1 MSVSKNASLPLVCS
15 PVIIHTMNKTLDLF
29 SSIPK
34 GDVRIL
40 FLDTETTGSDP
51 STAEVCEVAF
61 LLAEY
66 DGFSFTGKKQVFE
79 TLVKPSVPIPPEA
92 SAVNQISNKMV
103 ADSRKAGDFTEQIR
117 KLTEQADFIS
127 AHNLPYDYMI
137 LKRQY
142 PSLFNR
148 FDKTMHIDTLR
159 LSRHIWQEIP
169 SHALQALRYRFEL
182 DTDIT
187 GEAHRALFDTELVQS
202 LLHISLKQPT
212 CKGLDSN
219 WNSLV
224 DLIVA
229 PLEVKIFTFGKY
241 RGNLVEDTVANDPDY
256 IRWLLKQKW
265 LSEEQPDLYHT
276 ILSKTG
282 AKK

>member
-1 MSVSKNASLPLVCS
+1 MS
-15 PVIIHTMNKTLDLF
+15 KTFDLF
-29 SSIPK
+29 SSIAS
-34 GDVRIL
+34 GNVRIL
-40 FLDTETTGSDP
+40 FLDTETTGVDP

-66 DGFSFTGKKQVFE
+66 NGFTFTGEKQVFE
-79 TLVKPSVPIPPEA
+79 ALVKPSMPIPPEA

-103 ADSRKAGDFTEQIR
+103 SNSPPAEEFIEQIG
-117 KLTEQADFIS
+117 KLTEKADYIS
-127 AHNLPYDYMI
+127 AHNLPYDFTI

-148 FDKTMHIDTLR
+148 FDKSTHIDTLR

-182 DTDIT
+182 DQDIT

-202 LLHISLKQPT
+202 LLHYSLAKSI
-212 CKGLDSN
+212 CKNLESH
-219 WNSLV
+219 WKSLV
-224 DLIVA
+224 DLIVS

-241 RGNLVEDTVANDPDY
+241 RGNLVEDTVASDPDY

-265 LSEEQPDLYHT
+265 LPDEHPDLFHT

-282 AKK
+282 ARK

>member
-1 MSVSKNASLPLVCS
+1 
-15 PVIIHTMNKTLDLF
+15 MNNTLDLF
-29 SSIPK
+29 SSIPS
-34 GDVRIL
+34 GDVRVL
-40 FLDTETTGSDP
+40 FLDTETTGPDP
-51 STAEVCEVAF
+51 ATAEVCEVAF

-66 DGFSFTGKKQVFE
+66 NGFTFTGEKQVFE
-79 TLVKPSVPIPPEA
+79 TLIKPSVPIPPEA
-92 SAVNQISNKMV
+92 SAVNQISNRMV
-103 ADSRKAGDFTEQIR
+103 ADYPSADQFTKEIGKLAEKADY
-117 KLTEQADFIS
+117 IS
-127 AHNLPYDYMI
+127 AHNLPYDYKI

-148 FDKTMHIDTLR
+148 FNGKMQIDTLR

-182 DTDIT
+182 DLDIQ

-202 LLHISLKQPT
+202 LLHFSLRDPICSDLQNDWK
-212 CKGLDSN
+212 
-219 WNSLV
+219 SLV
-224 DLIVA
+224 EFIDS

-265 LSEEQPDLYHT
+265 LSEEHPDLYHT

-282 AKK
+282 EKK